1 MSILFLGGGNLA
13 QALVG
18 GLLAHG
24 QPASEMR
31 VVDIDAGIRS
41 ELQARWGI
49 AVYSSFV
56 EAFDSGASTM
66 VLAVKPQQMEQLVST
81 LPSLPGDMRVISV
94 AAGIH
99 TELLSRWLGG
109 HCNIVRAMPNTPAL
123 IQQGTSGLYAMPG
136 VSQEDRLNAQ
146 SLMRAVG
153 SSVWVEHERE
163 LDVVTAVSGSGPAY
177 VFLLMEAMCK
187 AARDL
192 GLSAAAAETLVL
204 DTVKGAAMLAGLRS
218 ESPEA
223 LRRRV
228 TSPGGTTEAA
238 VRVLVEG
245 RWPEIMSE
253 AISTAACRSRE
264 LGALADS
271 RRA

>member
-1 MSILFLGGGNLA
+1 MSIVFFGGGNLA

-31 VVDIDAGIRS
+31 IVDIDAGVRS
-41 ELQARWGI
+41 ELQSRWGI
-49 AVYSSFV
+49 AVYPSFV
-56 EAFDSGASTM
+56 GALDSDASTM

-81 LPSLPGDMRVISV
+81 FPALPAEMRVISV
-94 AAGIH
+94 AAGIP
-99 TELLSRWLGG
+99 TDRLSCWLGG
-109 HCNIVRAMPNTPAL
+109 HSNIVRAMPNTPAL
-123 IQQGTSGLYAMPG
+123 IQQGASGLYAMPA

-153 SSVWVEHERE
+153 SSVWVEQEWE

-192 GLSAAAAETLVL
+192 GLDAGAAEALVL
-204 DTVKGAAMLAGLRS
+204 DTVKGAALLAGLRS

-238 VRVLVEG
+238 VRVLMDG
-245 RWPEIMSE
+245 RWPEMLNE
-253 AISTAACRSRE
+253 AISAAACRSRE
-264 LGALADS
+264 LGAMTDS
-271 RRA
+271 GGA

>member
-1 MSILFLGGGNLA
+1 MSIVFLGGGNMA

-24 QPASEMR
+24 HPASEMR
-31 VVDIDAGIRS
+31 IVDIDAGIRS
-41 ELQARWGI
+41 ELQAKWGV
-49 AVYSSFV
+49 AAYPSFV
-56 EAFDSGASTM
+56 EALDSGASTM
-66 VLAVKPQQMEQLVST
+66 VLAVKPQQMEQMVST
-81 LPSLPGDMRVISV
+81 LPSLSGDMRVISV
-94 AAGIH
+94 AAGIS
-99 TELLSRWLGG
+99 TDLLSRWLGG
-109 HCNIVRAMPNTPAL
+109 HGNIVRAMPNTPAL

-153 SSVWVEHERE
+153 SSVWVEHEWE

-177 VFLLMEAMCK
+177 VFLLMETLCK

-192 GLSAAAAETLVL
+192 GLDAVSAETLVL

-238 VRVLVEG
+238 IGVLKERG
-245 RWPEIMSE
+245 WPEIMNE
-253 AISTAACRSRE
+253 AISAAVSRSRK
-264 LGALADS
+264 LGAMADS
-271 RRA
+271 ERA